1 VQRSGLC
8 LRKLGNAKGEIA
20 TDSTK
25 QRPKDPAPQ
34 LLQLRVPSDASLPAL
49 GGYASVIW
57 RLATQHLKEA
67 PVTPGSSLQEYKTI
81 CEFMRLYATL
91 RFYQLALL
99 LGTSGAI
106 VTALLTSATI
116 HALPKSGTIL
126 KLAGLAVAV
135 ALTVEFRAT
144 SYWHRMRDRANVL
157 CETLGYQGFAV
168 SSRWNP
174 LTTSGAGF
182 YLHVII
188 TLLWFAT
195 LFIRVAPPA

>member
-1 VQRSGLC
+1 MPAR
-8 LRKLGNAKGEIA
+8 E
-20 TDSTK
+20 TK
-25 QRPKDPAPQ
+25 RRPKDAAPELVQ
-34 LLQLRVPSDASLPAL
+34 LKIPSDASLPAV
-49 GGYASVIW
+49 GSYAAVIW

-116 HALPKSGTIL
+116 HTLPKTGMIL
-126 KLAGLAVAV
+126 KLAGLAVAL
-135 ALTVEFRAT
+135 ALTVMEFRAS

-157 CETLGYQGFAV
+157 CDILGYQGFAG

-182 YLHVII
+182 YLHVAIS
-188 TLLWFAT
+188 LLWIAA
-195 LFIRVAPPA
+195 LFIRANPEM

>member
-1 VQRSGLC
+1 
-8 LRKLGNAKGEIA
+8 
-20 TDSTK
+20 
-25 QRPKDPAPQ
+25 
-34 LLQLRVPSDASLPAL
+34 LRVPSDASLPAL
-49 GGYASVIW
+49 GSYASVIW
-57 RLATQHLKEA
+57 RLATYQLKEA

-106 VTALLTSATI
+106 VTALLTSSTI
-116 HALPKSGTIL
+116 HVLPKTAVIL
-126 KLAGLAVAV
+126 KLAGLAVAA
-135 ALTVEFRAT
+135 ALTVMEFRAT

-157 CETLGYQGFAV
+157 CETLGYQGFSA

-182 YLHVII
+182 YLHVAI
-188 TLLWFAT
+188 TLLWVAT
-195 LFIRVAPPA
+195 LFIRVDAPS

>member
-1 VQRSGLC
+1 MERSSTG
-8 LRKLGNAKGEIA
+8 AKP
-20 TDSTK
+20 
-25 QRPKDPAPQ
+25 PKEPAPQ
-34 LLQLRVPSDASLPAL
+34 LIQLKMPSDASLPSL

-67 PVTPGSSLQEYKTI
+67 SVTPGSSLQEYKTI

-126 KLAGLAVAV
+126 KLAGLAVAM
-135 ALTVEFRAT
+135 ALTIMEFRAS

-157 CETLGYQGFAV
+157 CETLGYQRFAV

-182 YLHVII
+182 FLHVII
-188 TLLWFAT
+188 TLLWFTT
-195 LFIRVAPPA
+195 LFIRVDPSP

>member
-1 VQRSGLC
+1 
-8 LRKLGNAKGEIA
+8 
-20 TDSTK
+20 
-25 QRPKDPAPQ
+25 
-34 LLQLRVPSDASLPAL
+34 VPSDASVPAL
-49 GGYASVIW
+49 GSYASVIW
-57 RLATQHLKEA
+57 RLATYHVKEA
-67 PVTPGSSLQEYKTI
+67 PVRPGSSLQEYKTI

-126 KLAGLAVAV
+126 KLAGLAVAA
-135 ALTVEFRAT
+135 ALTVMEFRAS

-157 CETLGYQGFAV
+157 CQTLGYQEFAA

-182 YLHVII
+182 YLHVAI
-188 TLLWFAT
+188 TLLWIAT
-195 LFIRVAPPA
+195 FFIRVDAST